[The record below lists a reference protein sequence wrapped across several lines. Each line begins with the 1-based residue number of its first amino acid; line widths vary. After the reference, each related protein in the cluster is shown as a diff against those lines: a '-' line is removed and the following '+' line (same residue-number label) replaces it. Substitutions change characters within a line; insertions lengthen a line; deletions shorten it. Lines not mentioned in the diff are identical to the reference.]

1 VVVKSLSFWQK
12 LRKGK
17 HFKDTKAS
25 WGCGKTFLLVKI
37 REKKANQLANDECRT
52 KLHSDMANT
61 GKQEGI
67 NLYPLVFL

>member
-1 VVVKSLSFWQK
+1 MLSFFRK
-12 LRKGK
+12 SAKGK
-17 HFKDTKAS
+17 HNKVTKAS
-25 WGCGKTFLLVKI
+25 WGGGKSFFLAKI
-37 REKKANQLANDECRT
+37 EEKKANQLANDECRT